1 MGQLD
6 SSEARN
12 MRDWE
17 TSFPTTVSC
26 TFPGRQLLWEQGEV
40 GAEGSPQPSFQR
52 GLLPCP
58 SRTQSWGTAMLDPA
72 GSTGKRSHQQAREG
86 RWQNG
91 TLSPTGQRERL
102 CCGQAA
108 APSRARQLPC
118 WAWGSALSAAQCDG
132 LRERGR

>member
-91 TLSPTGQRERL
+91 TLSPTAKGKGFAVDKQQLRAEPGSCPAGR
-102 CCGQAA
+102 GAA
-108 APSRARQLPC
+108 R
-118 WAWGSALSAAQCDG
+118 
-132 LRERGR
+132 